1 MLVKEGL
8 QFGLGGLY
16 AIQVPLQKGVMGIRG
31 VSGAPPAGGAEGTTG
46 GGGVT
51 PGAPAQS
58 PQSQPGKKS
67 RVERRLEHLRWKP
80 PPQARQ
86 EMGGYGAGG
95 GARRAMTL

>member
-8 QFGLGGLY
+8 QLGLGGLY

-31 VSGAPPAGGAEGTTG
+31 ESGTPPLGGAAAGAAAPPAGGAEGTTG

-86 EMGGYGAGG
+86 EMGG
-95 GARRAMTL
+95 